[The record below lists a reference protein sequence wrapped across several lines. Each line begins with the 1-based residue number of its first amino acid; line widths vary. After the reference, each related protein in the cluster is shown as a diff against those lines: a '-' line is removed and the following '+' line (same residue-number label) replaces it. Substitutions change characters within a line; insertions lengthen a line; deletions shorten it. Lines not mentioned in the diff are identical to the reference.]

1 MRNAAHRTAVQRA
14 LRTHSSVHCPAQKTE
29 LFLKDVLMFVME
41 RHEPE
46 FPENSN
52 NSPEQNHTQNRSSNK
67 TGVREKPS
75 CKLKIISDQQNF
87 RIVESWNIASPYNIL
102 S

>member
-1 MRNAAHRTAVQRA
+1 MKTAALETHSERGSRREKETVERSMRNAAHRTAVQRA
-14 LRTHSSVHCPAQKTE
+14 PRTHSSAHHPAQKIE

-52 NSPEQNHTQNRSSNK
+52 NSPDQKHTKQEQQRNGS
-67 TGVREKPS
+67 
-75 CKLKIISDQQNF
+75 
-87 RIVESWNIASPYNIL
+87 
-102 S
+102 

>member
-1 MRNAAHRTAVQRA
+1 MQRA
-14 LRTHSSVHCPAQKTE
+14 LRTHSSAHHPAQKIE

-52 NSPEQNHTQNRSSNK
+52 NSPEQNDTQNSNSNK

-75 CKLKIISDQQNF
+75 CKLKIIPDQQNF
-87 RIVESWNIASPYNIL
+87 RIVESRNVPNPYNIL
-102 S
+102 G